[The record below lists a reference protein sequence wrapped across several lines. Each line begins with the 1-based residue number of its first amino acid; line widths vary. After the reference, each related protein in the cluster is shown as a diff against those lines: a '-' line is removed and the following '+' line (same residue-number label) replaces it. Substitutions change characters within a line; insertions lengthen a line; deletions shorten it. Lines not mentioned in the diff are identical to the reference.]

1 MDNYLILPPS
11 QDAYFEEYCN
21 YTFVNLQNFSDRL
34 IEISHYYNGDEPMI
48 VHKFNGEKYLQCKSP
63 GFWNELIKNDLWT
76 IIEEKEG
83 KFIQIEEINND
94 EILGDN
100 PLFFKKNEII
110 TWNFN
115 EKIIKFLSY

>member
-1 MDNYLILPPS
+1 MNHLAFGL
-11 QDAYFEEYCN
+11 AKK
-21 YTFVNLQNFSDRL
+21 T
-34 IEISHYYNGDEPMI
+34 
-48 VHKFNGEKYLQCKSP
+48 K
-63 GFWNELIKNDLWT
+63 WT

-115 EKIIKFLSY
+115 ERIIKFLSY